1 MAALSLGLWRFIA
14 SHRPQT
20 LPMAHRPIA
29 VIDAGHGAILT
40 DGLLDAGAVWF
51 GLREADLVMDLA
63 RRLQAALERRGWVAI
78 LTRDGEVTPFSLSG
92 RTALARQ
99 VGANVFVSLHLNS
112 SPSPKPHGVSV
123 FYWHPE
129 SEPLAALLQRRLSQ
143 RLKLRDRGIQR
154 GAFVVLLTA
163 TMPAVLVELGFLSN
177 PQEARRLSD
186 PVFRAQA
193 AEVIA
198 AALQEWWA
206 K

>member
-1 MAALSLGLWRFIA
+1 MI
-14 SHRPQT
+14 
-20 LPMAHRPIA
+20 HRPIA
-29 VIDAGHGAILT
+29 VIDAGHGAILM
-40 DGLLDAGAVWF
+40 DGLLDKGAVWF

-63 RRLQAALERRGWVAI
+63 QRLQAALERRGWVAI
-78 LTRDGEVTPFSLSG
+78 LTRDSDVTPFSLSG
-92 RTALARQ
+92 RTAVAQQ
-99 VGANVFVSLHLNS
+99 VGADVFVSLHLNS

-123 FYWHPE
+123 FYWRPE
-129 SEPLAALLQRRLSQ
+129 SESLAALLQRRLSQ

-186 PVFRAQA
+186 PVFREQA

-206 K
+206 KREQ